1 MGWRIRPSDLNK
13 EHAMYKHLLVPI
25 DGSRLSDKAVKE
37 GIALAKALDARLT
50 LYYAIPDFPEPVYL
64 ESAMM
69 APYVQPEQYRAEAE
83 RYAAKVLAK
92 AAAKVSAAGLAAQTF
107 STLADV
113 AWEGI
118 IAAASKKKCD
128 LILMASHGR
137 RGVSGFLLGSE
148 TQKVLT
154 HSKVPVLVVR

>member
-1 MGWRIRPSDLNK
+1 
-13 EHAMYKHLLVPI
+13 MYKHLLIPT

-37 GIALAKALDARLT
+37 GIALAKQLGARLT
-50 LYYAIPDFPEPVYL
+50 LYYAVPDYPEPIYF

-69 APYVQPEQYRAEAE
+69 APYVQPEQYRAQAE
-83 RYAAKVLAK
+83 RYGAKVLAK
-92 AAAKVSAAGLAAQTF
+92 AGAKVAAAGVKALSYTSLAN
-107 STLADV
+107 V
-113 AWEGI
+113 PWEGI
-118 IAAASKKKCD
+118 IAAATRKRCD
-128 LILMASHGR
+128 LIVMASHGR

>member
-1 MGWRIRPSDLNK
+1 
-13 EHAMYKHLLVPI
+13 MYKHLLIPT
-25 DGSRLSDKAVKE
+25 DGSKLSDKAVKE
-37 GIALAKALDARLT
+37 GIALARQLGARVT

-69 APYVQPEQYRAEAE
+69 APYVQPEEYRAEAE

-92 AAAKVSAAGLAAQTF
+92 AAARVSTAGLTPLTY
-107 STLADV
+107 SSLASV
-113 AWEGI
+113 PWEGI
-118 IAAASKKKCD
+118 VAAAAKKKCD

>member
-1 MGWRIRPSDLNK
+1 
-13 EHAMYKHLLVPI
+13 MYKNLLVPV
-25 DGSRLSDKAVKE
+25 DGSKLSDKAVKE
-37 GIALAKALDARLT
+37 AIALAGALGARVT
-50 LYYAIPDFPEPVYL
+50 LYYAVPDFPEPVYM

-69 APYVQPEQYRAEAE
+69 APYVPQEQYRAEAE
-83 RYAAKVLAK
+83 RFATKVLDK
-92 AAAKVSAAGLAAQTF
+92 AAAKVTAAGVQAATYQ
-107 STLADV
+107 SLADV
-113 AWEGI
+113 PFEGI
-118 IAAASKKKCD
+118 IAAAAKKKCD